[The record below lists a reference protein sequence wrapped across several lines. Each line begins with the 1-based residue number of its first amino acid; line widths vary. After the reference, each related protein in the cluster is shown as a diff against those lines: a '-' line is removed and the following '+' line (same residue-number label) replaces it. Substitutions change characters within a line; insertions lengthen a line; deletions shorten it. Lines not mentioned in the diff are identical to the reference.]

1 MLDQAR
7 KHFKLPNSS
16 DPLKKFKD
24 TLFLTQVF
32 ANYEQMARVI
42 TKNLYLTATNYRL
55 TTVTAGTAQEP
66 AELSLACS
74 YAEEALDEALR
85 TPEEANQGT

>member
-1 MLDQAR
+1 MLVLNKRFWEFTVLTNFFFFRNEGNEEMLDQAR

-32 ANYEQMARVI
+32 
-42 TKNLYLTATNYRL
+42 TNLY
-55 TTVTAGTAQEP
+55 E
-66 AELSLACS
+66 
-74 YAEEALDEALR
+74 
-85 TPEEANQGT
+85 

>member
-1 MLDQAR
+1 
-7 KHFKLPNSS
+7 
-16 DPLKKFKD
+16 
-24 TLFLTQVF
+24 
-32 ANYEQMARVI
+32 MALVI
-42 TKNLYLTATNYRL
+42 TNNLYLTATNYRL

-74 YAEEALDEALR
+74 YAEEALDAALR